1 MKNVE
6 NIPKRLV
13 VKYGGSSLA
22 DSDRI
27 QAAAVAVARES
38 ARGAHIAVVVSA
50 MGKTTDQLLHVARNA
65 SRGNIN
71 GEDLDEVLSMGERT
85 SVRIFAATLRA
96 HGLKARYFDPS
107 DDDWPIIT
115 DNIFSNAN
123 PILEECERRIRQHVL
138 PLFNEGVMPVI
149 AGFVGKTVDGKITTL
164 GRGGSDTTAFIL
176 AKALGANEVILVT
189 DVDGIMTADPKI
201 VKNPQRIREIDVNTL
216 VGLADAGTKFIHR
229 KALKYKDPKIN
240 VRVISYQHGELNKD
254 GTVISGGLETELN
267 VTLASQQPIAS
278 ITVVGHGL
286 SQMPNVIG
294 ELIEKVKNHSALLG
308 SSLDHNSMVL
318 FVSEHNN
325 IEQLINE
332 VHETILGCQ
341 EAVAMS
347 VRRNLA
353 FLRVSGVGLEET
365 PGLIGKISEPLRL
378 HGINIYGILTNTSS
392 ILLFVNWEEREKV
405 LGLIKSSLGLNGG
418 E

>member
-1 MKNVE
+1 
-6 NIPKRLV
+6 
-13 VKYGGSSLA
+13 
-22 DSDRI
+22 
-27 QAAAVAVARES
+27 
-38 ARGAHIAVVVSA
+38 
-50 MGKTTDQLLHVARNA
+50 
-65 SRGNIN
+65 
-71 GEDLDEVLSMGERT
+71 
-85 SVRIFAATLRA
+85 
-96 HGLKARYFDPS
+96 
-107 DDDWPIIT
+107 
-115 DNIFSNAN
+115 
-123 PILEECERRIRQHVL
+123 
-138 PLFNEGVMPVI
+138 
-149 AGFVGKTVDGKITTL
+149 
-164 GRGGSDTTAFIL
+164 
-176 AKALGANEVILVT
+176 
-189 DVDGIMTADPKI
+189 
-201 VKNPQRIREIDVNTL
+201 
-216 VGLADAGTKFIHR
+216 
-229 KALKYKDPKIN
+229 
-240 VRVISYQHGELNKD
+240 
-254 GTVISGGLETELN
+254 
-267 VTLASQQPIAS
+267 
-278 ITVVGHGL
+278 
-286 SQMPNVIG
+286 MPNVIG

-378 HGINIYGILTNTSS
+378 HGINIYGILTNMSS